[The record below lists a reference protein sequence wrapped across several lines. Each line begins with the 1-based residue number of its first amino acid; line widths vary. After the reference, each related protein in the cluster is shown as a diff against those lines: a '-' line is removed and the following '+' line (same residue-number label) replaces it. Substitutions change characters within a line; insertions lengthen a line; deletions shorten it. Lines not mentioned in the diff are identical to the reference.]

1 MKQEIAEKIRLLRLT
16 RNLSQQNMADELQIT
31 VAAFSNIERGVTD
44 ISVTR
49 LIQISGI
56 LGVDPASFL
65 EPKNSNLEEARGKY
79 EAAISQQL
87 FLIMQQLQ
95 MQQAQME
102 KLQKEIAYL
111 KKNAKS
117 K

>member
-1 MKQEIAEKIRLLRLT
+1 MKQEIAEKIRLHRLT
-16 RNLSQQNMADELQIT
+16 QNLSQQNIADELQIT

-49 LIQISGI
+49 LIQIAGI

-65 EPKNSNLEEARGKY
+65 ESKNSNLEEDRGKY
-79 EAAISQQL
+79 ESVVSQQL
-87 FLIMQQLQ
+87 NFIMQQLNSH
-95 MQQAQME
+95 QAQME
-102 KLQKEIAYL
+102 KLQKEVALL
-111 KKNAKS
+111 KKSAK

>member
-1 MKQEIAEKIRLLRLT
+1 MKQEIAERIRLLRLT
-16 RNLSQQNMADELQIT
+16 QNLSQQNIADELQIT

-56 LGVDPASFL
+56 LGVDPSSFL
-65 EPKNSNLEEARGKY
+65 ETKNSNLEESRGKY
-79 EAAISQQL
+79 ESAISQQL

-95 MQQAQME
+95 SHQAQMD
-102 KLQKEIAYL
+102 KMQKEIALL
-111 KKNAKS
+111 KKSTK